1 MNCKFQLYFLL
12 FLLCFRK
19 KDCEALNTGG
29 EQWNRVMDAFST
41 LFLSEGPGYERDSF
55 LAIKAGAS
63 GRIAR

>member
-1 MNCKFQLYFLL
+1 M
-12 FLLCFRK
+12 
-19 KDCEALNTGG
+19 ALNTGG
-29 EQWNRVMDAFST
+29 ENWNRVMDAFST